1 MRRVFYE
8 RVREAKSGTPVVPP
22 EVVRV
27 RVSLV
32 EIVRYEGIGG
42 VGKMQDTYSSK
53 CFPRL
58 GSARRF
64 AIAFRTL
71 LSGRT
76 TMMGTGE

>member
-1 MRRVFYE
+1 MFYE

-32 EIVRYEGIGG
+32 ETVSYKGIRG
-42 VGKMQDTYSSK
+42 VDKIQDTYSSK